1 VITFQKGNYINQVTK
16 TPYPTMNELQFQA
29 KCAKAY
35 NEAFPKYRNNLY
47 RIKNELDN
55 HPRKMPKDRIKQL
68 GENAST
74 GVRPGISDFVLIDP
88 AGDSHW
94 IELKIEGGKQS
105 TEQKA
110 FQEIVRHYYVVFDLD
125 TFIELCRLILK

>member
-1 VITFQKGNYINQVTK
+1 
-16 TPYPTMNELQFQA
+16 MNELQFQA
-29 KCAKAY
+29 KCTKLY

-68 GENAST
+68 GENQAT
-74 GVRPGISDFVLIDP
+74 GVRPGIADFVLIDP

-110 FQEIVRHYYVVFDLD
+110 FQEIVRHYYVVFDLE
-125 TFIELCRLILK
+125 TFIELCRLILLHFAG